1 METGKVGALTA
12 PASESNAKRYRQS
25 LPRTSDADDIGFMPP
40 IRRPMT
46 PEGRDRVIRALARL
60 VAAHLEREATRQGS
74 LSPSRGTVGEDP
86 SEEVQ
91 LS

>member
-1 METGKVGALTA
+1 METGRVGALTA
-12 PASESNAKRYRQS
+12 PVPESNARRES
-25 LPRTSDADDIGFMPP
+25 HALPRTSDADDIGLMPP

-46 PEGRDRVIRALARL
+46 PEARDRVIRALARL

-86 SEEVQ
+86 SEEAQ